1 VVYALCADSDNWF
14 TEWYPSATKSIKVV
28 CFLTADYIKSPYC
41 MKEFGIGQAKNK
53 LLVVACEPLEKI
65 TAVDPEQFPHASNAL
80 AFIEGG
86 GQVIFH
92 GTEVRTA
99 G

>member
-1 VVYALCADSDNWF
+1 
-14 TEWYPSATKSIKVV
+14 
-28 CFLTADYIKSPYC
+28 

>member
-1 VVYALCADSDNWF
+1 
-14 TEWYPSATKSIKVV
+14 
-28 CFLTADYIKSPYC
+28 
-41 MKEFGIGQAKNK
+41 MKEFGIGQAKSK

-92 GTEVRTA
+92 GTEVCTLDYSMFERMHVYVGA
-99 G
+99 WRLVS

>member
-1 VVYALCADSDNWF
+1 
-14 TEWYPSATKSIKVV
+14 
-28 CFLTADYIKSPYC
+28 
-41 MKEFGIGQAKNK
+41 MKEFGIGQAKRK

-92 GTEVRTA
+92 GTEVRTVDYSMLERIHVFVGTWCA
-99 G
+99 GVPAREPPHSPTWLTDGCVHGV